1 MATKDMTM
9 ANEPGRSTAPSMTVV
24 TAIATGTALFAGGF
38 AGFNQ
43 ARIDAGDSA
52 IAPWAAPLIVVALG
66 VAALGLYVWRHADGF
81 RAWSQRKRRYWASLL
96 ISGAI
101 GMIAAI
107 LLQDGPGSALMGNGA
122 LTPNVAIGLS
132 LLWVVGLVIALTLY
146 HRSVDDHERHAYHQ
160 ASLAGFYAFVFPCPV
175 WWVLWRADMAP
186 PVDAM
191 ALFAVSLIANAAV
204 YFWFKFR

>member
-9 ANEPGRSTAPSMTVV
+9 ENDPGKPRAPSIMIVV
-24 TAIATGTALFAGGF
+24 AIATGTALFAGGF

-43 ARIDAGDSA
+43 ARIDAGDAA
-52 IAPWAAPLIVVALG
+52 IAPWAAPLIAVALG
-66 VAALGLYVWRHADGF
+66 VAALGIYVWRHADGF
-81 RAWSQRKRRYWASLL
+81 RAWSQRKRLYWTSLL
-96 ISGAI
+96 VSGAI
-101 GMIAAI
+101 GMAAAM
-107 LLQDGPGSALMGNGA
+107 LLQDGPGDALMGNGA
-122 LTPNVAIGLS
+122 LTPNVAIGVS